1 MSQQKAPIRALIA
14 IPGFDGHW
22 KGAMTVS
29 MALRDA
35 GAEVIY
41 VGNQTPKSI
50 AEIAIQEDVDVIGLS
65 IFAAGHMKLIPQTA
79 SALNDKGA
87 KDILL
92 IVGGIIPPDDVPKL
106 KEIGVDEIFLP
117 GGKIEEVVNY
127 VFKNAGRKR
136 KALSTR

>member
-1 MSQQKAPIRALIA
+1 MSQQKAPIRVLIA

-22 KGAMTVS
+22 KGAMTIS

-41 VGNQTPKSI
+41 VGNQTPKGI

-65 IFAAGHMKLIPQTA
+65 IFAAGHMKLVPQTVN
-79 SALNDKGA
+79 ALNEKGA

-92 IVGGIIPPDDVPKL
+92 IVGGVIPPDDVPQL
-106 KEIGVDEIFLP
+106 KKIGVDEIFLP
-117 GGKIEEVVNY
+117 GGKVQEVVDW

-136 KALSTR
+136 KALSAK